1 MASSDRPASS
11 PTLVV
16 VDPHPVIRDGLPL
29 LLKDEALVVVAAG
42 GTGAVGQTLVE
53 RHAPTVMLLAD
64 PLPDMSASALVARLV
79 RRGSRTAVVL
89 LIDGD
94 ERPAI
99 QGALSSGAAGVV
111 SSRRPVAQLSR
122 ALRTVAAGGT
132 WFGESDWVEAPLSE
146 AARRSVP
153 RTEDLSTSERR
164 VLALVAAGA
173 ATEEIA
179 AALEVSPHT
188 VRTHVR
194 NLLRKLDA
202 QSRAHAVAI
211 AMRDSALDL

>member
-1 MASSDRPASS
+1 V
-11 PTLVV
+11 LV
-16 VDPHPVIRDGLPL
+16 
-29 LLKDEALVVVAAG
+29 
-42 GTGAVGQTLVE
+42 
-53 RHAPTVMLLAD
+53 
-64 PLPDMSASALVARLV
+64 
-79 RRGSRTAVVL
+79 
-89 LIDGD
+89 DGD

-99 QGALSSGAAGVV
+99 QDALRNGAAGVV
-111 SSRRPVAQLSR
+111 SSRRPVAQLAR

-132 WFGESDWVEAPLSE
+132 WFGESDWADAPLSE

-153 RTEDLSTSERR
+153 RTEDLSSSERR
-164 VLALVAAGA
+164 VLALVAAGSS
-173 ATEEIA
+173 TEEIA
-179 AALEVSPHT
+179 ASLTVSPHT